1 MFLFLF
7 KNEVVVRANLPE
19 GGLET
24 VRIADETEEI
34 WNTGSGA
41 EEEWDGGGIHRV
53 QNHVFLTRKLFK
65 NCSEKNKRL
74 YHFLT
79 LGFLTEI

>member
-41 EEEWDGGGIHRV
+41 EEEWDGGGIAAEFGLEHASGVRV
-53 QNHVFLTRKLFK
+53 VGTGEEVVEYGVFDVAAAVGT
-65 NCSEKNKRL
+65 
-74 YHFLT
+74 
-79 LGFLTEI
+79 